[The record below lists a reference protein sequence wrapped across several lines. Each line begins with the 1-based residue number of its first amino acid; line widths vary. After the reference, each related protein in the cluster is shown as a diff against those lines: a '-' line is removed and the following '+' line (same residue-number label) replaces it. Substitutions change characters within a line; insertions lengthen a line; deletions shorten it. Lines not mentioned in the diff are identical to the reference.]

1 MRAFLVFLGMPRSKN
16 LIWILALAALG
27 YFFGQQP
34 YVVRGGNLR
43 NQVLSYDVAGYYAY
57 LPMLFV
63 ERDLRL
69 EKTWKY
75 DMIQLV
81 GVHEHPVS
89 SGRHL
94 KFTAGMAYLYAPFFA
109 AAHAYTLAT
118 NPEEAHGFS
127 LPYRFGIGLAGVVYP
142 LVGLVFLRRFLRH
155 YVPDAAISWTLFA
168 LFLGTNLFYYSSFRG
183 AMSHGATF
191 MLGAAMLYQ
200 ADLWRRREQVWRL
213 GVLGVLAGL
222 IVLIRPVNVLIPLA
236 VAAMFT
242 MDGRLPKGLL
252 TPKSLAVALGLAV
265 VVGIPQL
272 LYWKAS
278 TGHWIVWTYGAERF
292 FWSQPAWIQ
301 GLFSWRKGWL
311 LYTPM
316 VAFILLGFWGLA
328 RKKLAWMLALILTC
342 AGLIGLGVSTNQP
355 GASFFPELALD
366 LQGGTSI
373 ILSPTVAEG
382 ATISTEQ
389 LNQAVAIIRARV
401 DSTGVSESTI
411 TTSGNSN
418 IVVEI
423 PGVPSET
430 TLQLIKSSANWF
442 RFVFISKD
450 HRRNTPAHSLRIMCI
465 TDGLFT

>member
-89 SGRHL
+89 GGRHL

-252 TPKSLAVALGLAV
+252 TPKSLALALGLAV

-328 RKKLAWMLALILTC
+328 RKKLAWALIAGLYLIATAYVTFSWWAWWYGGSFGSRPMIDGYALLALPLAVYVQRMLEEAPGWIRRLSLGTVCALVALNLVQTYHYTAGFLHHDSMTRRAYVYVLTHWDFPPRELLEQPDYES
-342 AGLIGLGVSTNQP
+342 ALEGRGL
-355 GASFFPELALD
+355 
-366 LQGGTSI
+366 
-373 ILSPTVAEG
+373 
-382 ATISTEQ
+382 
-389 LNQAVAIIRARV
+389 RY
-401 DSTGVSESTI
+401 
-411 TTSGNSN
+411 
-418 IVVEI
+418 
-423 PGVPSET
+423 
-430 TLQLIKSSANWF
+430 
-442 RFVFISKD
+442 
-450 HRRNTPAHSLRIMCI
+450 
-465 TDGLFT
+465 

>member
-89 SGRHL
+89 GGRHL

-328 RKKLAWMLALILTC
+328 RKKPAWALIAGLYLIATAYVTFSWWAWWYGGSFGSRPMIDGYALLALPLAVYVQRMLEEAPGWIRRLSLGTVCALVALNLVQTYHYTAGFLHHDSMTRRAYVYVLTHWDFPPKE
-342 AGLIGLGVSTNQP
+342 LLEQP
-355 GASFFPELALD
+355 DYESAL
-366 LQGGTSI
+366 
-373 ILSPTVAEG
+373 EG
-382 ATISTEQ
+382 
-389 LNQAVAIIRARV
+389 RA
-401 DSTGVSESTI
+401 
-411 TTSGNSN
+411 
-418 IVVEI
+418 
-423 PGVPSET
+423 
-430 TLQLIKSSANWF
+430 L
-442 RFVFISKD
+442 
-450 HRRNTPAHSLRIMCI
+450 RR
-465 TDGLFT
+465 

>member
-57 LPMLFV
+57 LPMLFL

-89 SGRHL
+89 GGRHL

-328 RKKLAWMLALILTC
+328 RKKPAWALIAGLYFIATAYVTFSWWAWWYGGSFGSRPMIDGYALLALPLAVYVQRMLEEAPGWIRRLSLGTVCALVALNLVQTYHYTAGFLHHDSMTRRAYVYVLTHWDFPPKE
-342 AGLIGLGVSTNQP
+342 LLEQP
-355 GASFFPELALD
+355 DYESAL
-366 LQGGTSI
+366 
-373 ILSPTVAEG
+373 EG
-382 ATISTEQ
+382 
-389 LNQAVAIIRARV
+389 RA
-401 DSTGVSESTI
+401 
-411 TTSGNSN
+411 
-418 IVVEI
+418 
-423 PGVPSET
+423 
-430 TLQLIKSSANWF
+430 L
-442 RFVFISKD
+442 
-450 HRRNTPAHSLRIMCI
+450 RR
-465 TDGLFT
+465 

>member
-1 MRAFLVFLGMPRSKN
+1 MPRSKN

-89 SGRHL
+89 GGRHL

-200 ADLWRRREQVWRL
+200 ADLWRRR
-213 GVLGVLAGL
+213 
-222 IVLIRPVNVLIPLA
+222 
-236 VAAMFT
+236 
-242 MDGRLPKGLL
+242 
-252 TPKSLAVALGLAV
+252 
-265 VVGIPQL
+265 
-272 LYWKAS
+272 
-278 TGHWIVWTYGAERF
+278 
-292 FWSQPAWIQ
+292 
-301 GLFSWRKGWL
+301 
-311 LYTPM
+311 
-316 VAFILLGFWGLA
+316 
-328 RKKLAWMLALILTC
+328 
-342 AGLIGLGVSTNQP
+342 
-355 GASFFPELALD
+355 
-366 LQGGTSI
+366 
-373 ILSPTVAEG
+373 
-382 ATISTEQ
+382 
-389 LNQAVAIIRARV
+389 
-401 DSTGVSESTI
+401 
-411 TTSGNSN
+411 
-418 IVVEI
+418 
-423 PGVPSET
+423 
-430 TLQLIKSSANWF
+430 
-442 RFVFISKD
+442 
-450 HRRNTPAHSLRIMCI
+450 
-465 TDGLFT
+465 

>member
-27 YFFGQQP
+27 YFFRQQP

-89 SGRHL
+89 GGRHL

-265 VVGIPQL
+265 LVGIPQL

-328 RKKLAWMLALILTC
+328 RKKPAWALIAGLYLIATAYVTFSWWAWWYGGSFGSRPMIDGYALLALPLAVYVQRMLEEAPGWIRRLSLGTVCALVALNLVQTYHYTAGFLHHDSMTRRAYVYVLTHWDFPPKE
-342 AGLIGLGVSTNQP
+342 LLEQP
-355 GASFFPELALD
+355 DYESAL
-366 LQGGTSI
+366 
-373 ILSPTVAEG
+373 EG
-382 ATISTEQ
+382 
-389 LNQAVAIIRARV
+389 RA
-401 DSTGVSESTI
+401 
-411 TTSGNSN
+411 
-418 IVVEI
+418 
-423 PGVPSET
+423 
-430 TLQLIKSSANWF
+430 L
-442 RFVFISKD
+442 
-450 HRRNTPAHSLRIMCI
+450 RR
-465 TDGLFT
+465 

>member
-89 SGRHL
+89 GGRHL

-328 RKKLAWMLALILTC
+328 RKKPAWALIAGLYLIATAYVTFSWWAWWYGGSFGSRPMIDAYALLALPLAVYVQRMLEEAPGWIRRLSLGTVCALVALNLVQTYHYTAGFLHHDSMTRRAYVYVLTHWDFPPKELLEQPDYES
-342 AGLIGLGVSTNQP
+342 ALEGRGL
-355 GASFFPELALD
+355 
-366 LQGGTSI
+366 
-373 ILSPTVAEG
+373 
-382 ATISTEQ
+382 
-389 LNQAVAIIRARV
+389 RY
-401 DSTGVSESTI
+401 
-411 TTSGNSN
+411 
-418 IVVEI
+418 
-423 PGVPSET
+423 
-430 TLQLIKSSANWF
+430 
-442 RFVFISKD
+442 
-450 HRRNTPAHSLRIMCI
+450 
-465 TDGLFT
+465 

>member
-89 SGRHL
+89 GGRHL
-94 KFTAGMAYLYAPFFA
+94 KFTAGMAYLYAPFFV

-242 MDGRLPKGLL
+242 IDGRLPKGLL

-265 VVGIPQL
+265 LVGIPQL

-328 RKKLAWMLALILTC
+328 RKKPAWALIAGLYLIATAYVTFSWWAWWYGGSFGSRPMIDAYALLALPLAVYVQRMLEEAPGWIRRLSLGTVCALVALNLVQTYHYTAGFLHHDSMTRRAYVYVLTHWDFPPRELLEQPDYES
-342 AGLIGLGVSTNQP
+342 ALEGRGL
-355 GASFFPELALD
+355 
-366 LQGGTSI
+366 
-373 ILSPTVAEG
+373 
-382 ATISTEQ
+382 
-389 LNQAVAIIRARV
+389 RY
-401 DSTGVSESTI
+401 
-411 TTSGNSN
+411 
-418 IVVEI
+418 
-423 PGVPSET
+423 
-430 TLQLIKSSANWF
+430 
-442 RFVFISKD
+442 
-450 HRRNTPAHSLRIMCI
+450 
-465 TDGLFT
+465 

>member
-1 MRAFLVFLGMPRSKN
+1 
-16 LIWILALAALG
+16 
-27 YFFGQQP
+27 
-34 YVVRGGNLR
+34 
-43 NQVLSYDVAGYYAY
+43 VLSYDVAGYYAY

-89 SGRHL
+89 GGRHL

-328 RKKLAWMLALILTC
+328 RKKPAWALIAGLYLIATAYVTFSWWAWWYGGSFGSRPMIDGYALLALPLAVYVQRMLEEAPGWIRRLSLGTVCALVALNLVQTYHYTAGFLHHDSMTRRAYVYVLTHWDFPPKELLEQPDYES
-342 AGLIGLGVSTNQP
+342 ALEGRGL
-355 GASFFPELALD
+355 
-366 LQGGTSI
+366 
-373 ILSPTVAEG
+373 
-382 ATISTEQ
+382 
-389 LNQAVAIIRARV
+389 RY
-401 DSTGVSESTI
+401 
-411 TTSGNSN
+411 
-418 IVVEI
+418 
-423 PGVPSET
+423 
-430 TLQLIKSSANWF
+430 
-442 RFVFISKD
+442 
-450 HRRNTPAHSLRIMCI
+450 
-465 TDGLFT
+465 

>member
-1 MRAFLVFLGMPRSKN
+1 MPRSKN

-89 SGRHL
+89 GGRHL

-328 RKKLAWMLALILTC
+328 RKKPAWALIAGLYLIATAYVTFSWWAWWYGGSFGSRPMMDGYALLALPLAVYVQRMLEEAPGWIRRLSLGTVCALVALNLVQTYHYTAGFLHHDSMTRRAYVYVLTHWDFPPRELLEQPDYES
-342 AGLIGLGVSTNQP
+342 ALEGRGL
-355 GASFFPELALD
+355 
-366 LQGGTSI
+366 
-373 ILSPTVAEG
+373 
-382 ATISTEQ
+382 
-389 LNQAVAIIRARV
+389 RY
-401 DSTGVSESTI
+401 
-411 TTSGNSN
+411 
-418 IVVEI
+418 
-423 PGVPSET
+423 
-430 TLQLIKSSANWF
+430 
-442 RFVFISKD
+442 
-450 HRRNTPAHSLRIMCI
+450 
-465 TDGLFT
+465 

>member
-89 SGRHL
+89 GGRHL

-328 RKKLAWMLALILTC
+328 RKKPAWALIAGLYLIATAYVTFSWWAWWYGGSFGSRPMIDAYALLALPLAVYVQRMLEEAPGWIRRLSLGTVCALVALNLVQTYHYTAGFLHHDSMTRHAYVYVLTHWDFPPK
-342 AGLIGLGVSTNQP
+342 GLLEQP
-355 GASFFPELALD
+355 DYESAL
-366 LQGGTSI
+366 
-373 ILSPTVAEG
+373 EG
-382 ATISTEQ
+382 
-389 LNQAVAIIRARV
+389 RA
-401 DSTGVSESTI
+401 
-411 TTSGNSN
+411 
-418 IVVEI
+418 
-423 PGVPSET
+423 
-430 TLQLIKSSANWF
+430 L
-442 RFVFISKD
+442 
-450 HRRNTPAHSLRIMCI
+450 RR
-465 TDGLFT
+465 

>member
-89 SGRHL
+89 GGRHL

-328 RKKLAWMLALILTC
+328 RKKPAWALIAGLYLIATAYVTFSWWAWWYGGSFGSRPMIDGYALLALPLAVYVQRMLEEAPGWIRRLSLGTVCALVALNLVQTYHYTAGFLHHDSMTRRAYVYVLTHWDFPPRELLEQPDYES
-342 AGLIGLGVSTNQP
+342 ALEGRGL
-355 GASFFPELALD
+355 
-366 LQGGTSI
+366 
-373 ILSPTVAEG
+373 
-382 ATISTEQ
+382 
-389 LNQAVAIIRARV
+389 RY
-401 DSTGVSESTI
+401 
-411 TTSGNSN
+411 
-418 IVVEI
+418 
-423 PGVPSET
+423 
-430 TLQLIKSSANWF
+430 
-442 RFVFISKD
+442 
-450 HRRNTPAHSLRIMCI
+450 
-465 TDGLFT
+465 

>member
-89 SGRHL
+89 GGRHL

-328 RKKLAWMLALILTC
+328 RKKPAWALIAGLYLIATAYVTFSWWAWWYGGSFGSRPMMDGYALLALPLAVYVQRMLEEAPGWIRRLSLGTVCALVALNLVQTYHYTAGFLHHDSMTRRAYVYVLTHWDFPPRELLEQPDYES
-342 AGLIGLGVSTNQP
+342 ALEGRGL
-355 GASFFPELALD
+355 
-366 LQGGTSI
+366 
-373 ILSPTVAEG
+373 
-382 ATISTEQ
+382 
-389 LNQAVAIIRARV
+389 RY
-401 DSTGVSESTI
+401 
-411 TTSGNSN
+411 
-418 IVVEI
+418 
-423 PGVPSET
+423 
-430 TLQLIKSSANWF
+430 
-442 RFVFISKD
+442 
-450 HRRNTPAHSLRIMCI
+450 
-465 TDGLFT
+465 

>member
-89 SGRHL
+89 GGRHL
-94 KFTAGMAYLYAPFFA
+94 KFTAGMAYLYAPFFV

-328 RKKLAWMLALILTC
+328 RKKPAWALIAGLYLIATAYVTFSWWAWWYGGSFGSRPMIDAYALLALPLAVYVQRMLEEAPGWIRRLSLGTVCALVALNLVQTYHYTAGFLHHDSMTRRAYVYVLTHWDFPPKE
-342 AGLIGLGVSTNQP
+342 LLEQP
-355 GASFFPELALD
+355 DYESAL
-366 LQGGTSI
+366 
-373 ILSPTVAEG
+373 EG
-382 ATISTEQ
+382 
-389 LNQAVAIIRARV
+389 RA
-401 DSTGVSESTI
+401 
-411 TTSGNSN
+411 
-418 IVVEI
+418 
-423 PGVPSET
+423 
-430 TLQLIKSSANWF
+430 L
-442 RFVFISKD
+442 
-450 HRRNTPAHSLRIMCI
+450 RR
-465 TDGLFT
+465 

>member
-89 SGRHL
+89 GGRHL

-328 RKKLAWMLALILTC
+328 RKKTAWALIAGLYLIATAYVTFSWWAWWYGGSFGSRPMIDGYALLALPLAVYVQRMLEEAPGWIRRLSLGTVCALVALNLVQTYHYTAGFLHHDSMTRRAYVYVLTHWDFPPRE
-342 AGLIGLGVSTNQP
+342 LLEQP
-355 GASFFPELALD
+355 DYESAL
-366 LQGGTSI
+366 
-373 ILSPTVAEG
+373 EG
-382 ATISTEQ
+382 
-389 LNQAVAIIRARV
+389 RA
-401 DSTGVSESTI
+401 
-411 TTSGNSN
+411 
-418 IVVEI
+418 
-423 PGVPSET
+423 
-430 TLQLIKSSANWF
+430 L
-442 RFVFISKD
+442 
-450 HRRNTPAHSLRIMCI
+450 RR
-465 TDGLFT
+465 

>member
-89 SGRHL
+89 GGRHL

-328 RKKLAWMLALILTC
+328 RKKLAWALIAGLYLIATAYVTFSWWAWWYGGSFGSRPMIDGYALLALPLAVYVQRMLEEAPGWIRRLSLGTVCALVALNLVQTYHYTAGFLHHDSMTRRAYVYVLTHWDFPPKELLEQPDYES
-342 AGLIGLGVSTNQP
+342 ALEGRGL
-355 GASFFPELALD
+355 
-366 LQGGTSI
+366 
-373 ILSPTVAEG
+373 
-382 ATISTEQ
+382 
-389 LNQAVAIIRARV
+389 RY
-401 DSTGVSESTI
+401 
-411 TTSGNSN
+411 
-418 IVVEI
+418 
-423 PGVPSET
+423 
-430 TLQLIKSSANWF
+430 
-442 RFVFISKD
+442 
-450 HRRNTPAHSLRIMCI
+450 
-465 TDGLFT
+465 

>member
-89 SGRHL
+89 GGRHL

-328 RKKLAWMLALILTC
+328 RKKPAWALIAGLYLIATAYVTFSWWAWWYGGSFGSRPMIDGYALLALPLAVYVQRMLEEAPGWIRRLSLGTVCALVALNLVQTYHYTAGFLHHDSMTRRAYVYVLTHWDFPPKELLEQPDYES
-342 AGLIGLGVSTNQP
+342 ALEGRGL
-355 GASFFPELALD
+355 
-366 LQGGTSI
+366 
-373 ILSPTVAEG
+373 
-382 ATISTEQ
+382 
-389 LNQAVAIIRARV
+389 RY
-401 DSTGVSESTI
+401 
-411 TTSGNSN
+411 
-418 IVVEI
+418 
-423 PGVPSET
+423 
-430 TLQLIKSSANWF
+430 
-442 RFVFISKD
+442 
-450 HRRNTPAHSLRIMCI
+450 
-465 TDGLFT
+465 

>member
-89 SGRHL
+89 GGRHL

-265 VVGIPQL
+265 VVGIPHL

-328 RKKLAWMLALILTC
+328 RKKPAWALIAGLYLIATAYVTFSWWAWWYGGSFGSRPMIDGYALLALPLAVYVQRMLEEAPGWIRRLSLGTVCALVALNLVQTYHYTAGFLHHDSMTRRAYVYVLTHWDFPPKELLEQPDYES
-342 AGLIGLGVSTNQP
+342 ALEGRGL
-355 GASFFPELALD
+355 
-366 LQGGTSI
+366 
-373 ILSPTVAEG
+373 
-382 ATISTEQ
+382 
-389 LNQAVAIIRARV
+389 RY
-401 DSTGVSESTI
+401 
-411 TTSGNSN
+411 
-418 IVVEI
+418 
-423 PGVPSET
+423 
-430 TLQLIKSSANWF
+430 
-442 RFVFISKD
+442 
-450 HRRNTPAHSLRIMCI
+450 
-465 TDGLFT
+465 

>member
-89 SGRHL
+89 GGRHL

-265 VVGIPQL
+265 LVGIPQL

-328 RKKLAWMLALILTC
+328 RKKPAWALIAGLYLIATAYVTFSWWAWWYGGSFGSRPMMDGYALLALPLAVYVQRMLEEAPGWIRRLSLGTVCALVALNLVQTYHYTAGFLHHDSMTRRAYVYVLTHWDFPPRELLEQPDYES
-342 AGLIGLGVSTNQP
+342 ALEGRGL
-355 GASFFPELALD
+355 
-366 LQGGTSI
+366 
-373 ILSPTVAEG
+373 
-382 ATISTEQ
+382 
-389 LNQAVAIIRARV
+389 RY
-401 DSTGVSESTI
+401 
-411 TTSGNSN
+411 
-418 IVVEI
+418 
-423 PGVPSET
+423 
-430 TLQLIKSSANWF
+430 
-442 RFVFISKD
+442 
-450 HRRNTPAHSLRIMCI
+450 
-465 TDGLFT
+465 

>member
-89 SGRHL
+89 GGRHL

-252 TPKSLAVALGLAV
+252 TPKIRRRALFLVAARLDSGLVQLAQGVAALHAHGRLHPFGVLGIGAQKTRVGLDCRPVPHRDRLRHVQLVGLV
-265 VVGIPQL
+265 VRREL
-272 LYWKAS
+272 W
-278 TGHWIVWTYGAERF
+278 
-292 FWSQPAWIQ
+292 
-301 GLFSWRKGWL
+301 
-311 LYTPM
+311 
-316 VAFILLGFWGLA
+316 VA
-328 RKKLAWMLALILTC
+328 
-342 AGLIGLGVSTNQP
+342 P
-355 GASFFPELALD
+355 HD
-366 LQGGTSI
+366 
-373 ILSPTVAEG
+373 
-382 ATISTEQ
+382 
-389 LNQAVAIIRARV
+389 
-401 DSTGVSESTI
+401 
-411 TTSGNSN
+411 
-418 IVVEI
+418 
-423 PGVPSET
+423 
-430 TLQLIKSSANWF
+430 
-442 RFVFISKD
+442 
-450 HRRNTPAHSLRIMCI
+450 
-465 TDGLFT
+465 

>member
-69 EKTWKY
+69 EKTWKF

-89 SGRHL
+89 GGRHL

-328 RKKLAWMLALILTC
+328 RKKPAWALIAGLYLIATAYVTFSWWAWWYGGSLGSRPMIDGYALLALPLAVYVQRMLEEAPGWIRRLSLGMVCALVALNLVQTYHYTAGFLHHDSMTRRAYVYVLTHWDFPPKE
-342 AGLIGLGVSTNQP
+342 LLEQP
-355 GASFFPELALD
+355 EYESAL
-366 LQGGTSI
+366 
-373 ILSPTVAEG
+373 EG
-382 ATISTEQ
+382 
-389 LNQAVAIIRARV
+389 RA
-401 DSTGVSESTI
+401 
-411 TTSGNSN
+411 
-418 IVVEI
+418 
-423 PGVPSET
+423 
-430 TLQLIKSSANWF
+430 L
-442 RFVFISKD
+442 
-450 HRRNTPAHSLRIMCI
+450 RR
-465 TDGLFT
+465 

>member
-1 MRAFLVFLGMPRSKN
+1 MPRSKN

-89 SGRHL
+89 GGRHL

-328 RKKLAWMLALILTC
+328 RKKPAWALIAGLYLIATAYVTFSWWAWWYGGSFGSRPMIDGYALLALPLAVYVQRMLEEAPGWIRRLSLGTVCALVALNLVQTYHYTAGFLHHDSMTRRAYVYVLTHWDFPPRELLEQPDYES
-342 AGLIGLGVSTNQP
+342 ALEGRGL
-355 GASFFPELALD
+355 
-366 LQGGTSI
+366 
-373 ILSPTVAEG
+373 
-382 ATISTEQ
+382 
-389 LNQAVAIIRARV
+389 RY
-401 DSTGVSESTI
+401 
-411 TTSGNSN
+411 
-418 IVVEI
+418 
-423 PGVPSET
+423 
-430 TLQLIKSSANWF
+430 
-442 RFVFISKD
+442 
-450 HRRNTPAHSLRIMCI
+450 
-465 TDGLFT
+465 

>member
-89 SGRHL
+89 GGRHL
-94 KFTAGMAYLYAPFFA
+94 KFTAGMAYLYTPFFA

-328 RKKLAWMLALILTC
+328 RKKPAWALIAGLYLIATAYVTFSWWAWWYGGSFGSRPMIDGYALLALPLAVYVQRMLEEAPGWIRRLSLGTVCALVALNLVQTYHYTAGFLHHDSMTRRAYVYVLTHWDFPPRE
-342 AGLIGLGVSTNQP
+342 LLEQP
-355 GASFFPELALD
+355 DYESAL
-366 LQGGTSI
+366 
-373 ILSPTVAEG
+373 EG
-382 ATISTEQ
+382 
-389 LNQAVAIIRARV
+389 RA
-401 DSTGVSESTI
+401 
-411 TTSGNSN
+411 
-418 IVVEI
+418 
-423 PGVPSET
+423 
-430 TLQLIKSSANWF
+430 L
-442 RFVFISKD
+442 
-450 HRRNTPAHSLRIMCI
+450 RR
-465 TDGLFT
+465 

>member
-57 LPMLFV
+57 LPMLFL

-89 SGRHL
+89 GGRHL
-94 KFTAGMAYLYAPFFA
+94 KFTAGMAYLYAPFFV

-328 RKKLAWMLALILTC
+328 RKKPAWALIAGLYLIATAYVTFSWWAWWYGGSFGSRPMIDAYALLALPLAVYVQRMLEEAPGWIRRLSLGTVCALVALNLVQTYHYTAGFLHHDSMTRRAYVYVLTHWDFPPRELLEQPDYES
-342 AGLIGLGVSTNQP
+342 ALEGRGL
-355 GASFFPELALD
+355 
-366 LQGGTSI
+366 
-373 ILSPTVAEG
+373 
-382 ATISTEQ
+382 
-389 LNQAVAIIRARV
+389 RY
-401 DSTGVSESTI
+401 
-411 TTSGNSN
+411 
-418 IVVEI
+418 
-423 PGVPSET
+423 
-430 TLQLIKSSANWF
+430 
-442 RFVFISKD
+442 
-450 HRRNTPAHSLRIMCI
+450 
-465 TDGLFT
+465 

>member
-1 MRAFLVFLGMPRSKN
+1 MRAFLLFLGMPRSKN

-89 SGRHL
+89 GGRHL

-328 RKKLAWMLALILTC
+328 RKKPAWALIAGLYLIATAYVTFSWWAWWYGGSFGSRPMIDGYALLALPLAVYVQRMLEEAPGWIRRLSLGTVCALVALNLVQTYHYTAGFLHHDSMTRRAYVYVLTHWDFPPRE
-342 AGLIGLGVSTNQP
+342 LLEQP
-355 GASFFPELALD
+355 DYESAL
-366 LQGGTSI
+366 
-373 ILSPTVAEG
+373 EG
-382 ATISTEQ
+382 
-389 LNQAVAIIRARV
+389 RA
-401 DSTGVSESTI
+401 
-411 TTSGNSN
+411 
-418 IVVEI
+418 
-423 PGVPSET
+423 
-430 TLQLIKSSANWF
+430 L
-442 RFVFISKD
+442 
-450 HRRNTPAHSLRIMCI
+450 RR
-465 TDGLFT
+465 

>member
-69 EKTWKY
+69 EKTWKF

-89 SGRHL
+89 GGRHL

-252 TPKSLAVALGLAV
+252 TPKSLALALGLAV

-328 RKKLAWMLALILTC
+328 RKKTAWALIAGLYLIATAYVTFSWWAWWYGGSFGSRPMIDGYALLALPLAVYVQRMLEEAPGWIRRLSLGTVCALVALNLVQTYHYTAGFLHHDSMTRRAYVYVLTHWDFPPKELLEQPDYES
-342 AGLIGLGVSTNQP
+342 ALEGRGL
-355 GASFFPELALD
+355 
-366 LQGGTSI
+366 
-373 ILSPTVAEG
+373 
-382 ATISTEQ
+382 
-389 LNQAVAIIRARV
+389 RY
-401 DSTGVSESTI
+401 
-411 TTSGNSN
+411 
-418 IVVEI
+418 
-423 PGVPSET
+423 
-430 TLQLIKSSANWF
+430 
-442 RFVFISKD
+442 
-450 HRRNTPAHSLRIMCI
+450 
-465 TDGLFT
+465 

>member
-89 SGRHL
+89 GGRHL
-94 KFTAGMAYLYAPFFA
+94 KFTAGMAYLYAPFFV

-118 NPEEAHGFS
+118 TPEEAHGFS

-265 VVGIPQL
+265 LVGIPQL

-328 RKKLAWMLALILTC
+328 RKKPAWALIAGLYLIATAYVTFSWWAWWYGGSFGSRPMMDGYALLALPLAVYVQRMLEEAPGWIRRLSLGTVCALVALNLVQTYHYTAGFLHHDSMTRRAYVYVLTHWDFPPRELLEQPDYES
-342 AGLIGLGVSTNQP
+342 ALEGRGL
-355 GASFFPELALD
+355 
-366 LQGGTSI
+366 
-373 ILSPTVAEG
+373 
-382 ATISTEQ
+382 
-389 LNQAVAIIRARV
+389 RY
-401 DSTGVSESTI
+401 
-411 TTSGNSN
+411 
-418 IVVEI
+418 
-423 PGVPSET
+423 
-430 TLQLIKSSANWF
+430 
-442 RFVFISKD
+442 
-450 HRRNTPAHSLRIMCI
+450 
-465 TDGLFT
+465 

>member
-69 EKTWKY
+69 EKTWKF

-89 SGRHL
+89 GGRHL

-328 RKKLAWMLALILTC
+328 RKKPAWALIAGLYLIATAYVTFSWWAWWYGGSFGSRPMIDGYALLALPLAVYVQRMLEEAPGWIRRLSLGTVCALVALNLVQTYHYTAGFLHHDSMTRRAYVYVLTHWDFPPRELLEQPDYES
-342 AGLIGLGVSTNQP
+342 ALEGRGL
-355 GASFFPELALD
+355 
-366 LQGGTSI
+366 
-373 ILSPTVAEG
+373 
-382 ATISTEQ
+382 
-389 LNQAVAIIRARV
+389 RY
-401 DSTGVSESTI
+401 
-411 TTSGNSN
+411 
-418 IVVEI
+418 
-423 PGVPSET
+423 
-430 TLQLIKSSANWF
+430 
-442 RFVFISKD
+442 
-450 HRRNTPAHSLRIMCI
+450 
-465 TDGLFT
+465 

>member
-89 SGRHL
+89 GGRHL
-94 KFTAGMAYLYAPFFA
+94 KFTAGMAYLYAPFFV

-328 RKKLAWMLALILTC
+328 RKKPAWALIAGLYLIATAYVTFSWWAWWYGGSFGSRPMIDAYALLALPLAVYVQRMLEEAPGWIRRLSLGTVCALVALNLVQTYHYTAGFLHHDSMTRRAYVYVLTHWDFPPRELLEQPDYES
-342 AGLIGLGVSTNQP
+342 ALEGRGL
-355 GASFFPELALD
+355 
-366 LQGGTSI
+366 
-373 ILSPTVAEG
+373 
-382 ATISTEQ
+382 
-389 LNQAVAIIRARV
+389 RY
-401 DSTGVSESTI
+401 
-411 TTSGNSN
+411 
-418 IVVEI
+418 
-423 PGVPSET
+423 
-430 TLQLIKSSANWF
+430 
-442 RFVFISKD
+442 
-450 HRRNTPAHSLRIMCI
+450 
-465 TDGLFT
+465 

>member
-89 SGRHL
+89 GGRHL

-328 RKKLAWMLALILTC
+328 RKKPAWALIAGLYLIATAYVTFSWWAWWYGGSLGSRPMIDGYALLALPLAVYVQRMLEEAPGWIRRLSLGTVCALVALNLVQTYHYTAGFLHHDSMTRHAYVYVLTHWDFPPK
-342 AGLIGLGVSTNQP
+342 GLLEQP
-355 GASFFPELALD
+355 DYESAL
-366 LQGGTSI
+366 
-373 ILSPTVAEG
+373 EG
-382 ATISTEQ
+382 
-389 LNQAVAIIRARV
+389 RA
-401 DSTGVSESTI
+401 
-411 TTSGNSN
+411 
-418 IVVEI
+418 
-423 PGVPSET
+423 
-430 TLQLIKSSANWF
+430 L
-442 RFVFISKD
+442 
-450 HRRNTPAHSLRIMCI
+450 RR
-465 TDGLFT
+465 